1 MEFNDILSIVLFGT
15 FILLLFTGFPI
26 AWLLG
31 GLSLI
36 VACVAIFVDTFMQDW
51 LVENFPDTWMDMTWP
66 YVSAI
71 VRNIWDQAM
80 ANEVLVALPMFIFM
94 GFMLDRSG
102 IAEVLMTSFAQIFGR
117 LRGGYAITVV
127 MIGVLLAASTGVVGA
142 SVVLLALLGLP
153 VMLNNNYD
161 KEIAV
166 GTVTAV
172 GTLGI
177 LIPPSIML
185 VLMADKLAISPG
197 GLFLGA
203 LFPGLMLGL
212 LYITYIILTG
222 LLRPSA
228 TPAPET
234 AGEPVTFRMVLGL
247 VWAVVPPVLLI
258 LAVLGSI
265 FFGIATPTEA
275 SGVGALGATLLAA
288 ANRKVN
294 LAVLSEVSQAT
305 TKTSA
310 FILAI
315 VLGAIAFAHILRGLE
330 GDLLIENA
338 ILGLELGETGTLLL
352 ILGIVFMLG
361 FVLDWIQIVLI
372 ILPLAGALIGDP
384 SLPSSGMW
392 QELGFASPE
401 EALTW
406 FTVLF
411 AIVLQTSFLTP
422 PVGYALFYVKG
433 VAPEGVT
440 LMNIYRGVVP
450 FIIVQAVAALIV
462 FNWRDLVLWLPN
474 LALTPS

>member
-1 MEFNDILSIVLFGT
+1 MEFNDILTLVLFGS
-15 FILLLFTGFPI
+15 FIALLFTGFPI

-36 VACVAIFVDTFMQDW
+36 VACIAIFVDTYMQDW
-51 LVENFPDTWMDMTWP
+51 LVANFPDTWMDLTWP

-102 IAEVLMTSFAQIFGR
+102 IAETLMTSFAQIFGR

-127 MIGVLLAASTGVVGA
+127 AIGVLLAASTGVVGA

-153 VMLNNNYD
+153 VMLNNRYQP
-161 KEIAV
+161 EIAV

-203 LFPGLMLGL
+203 FFPGLMLAL
-212 LYITYIILTG
+212 LYVTYIVLVGIVFP
-222 LLRPSA
+222 RA
-228 TPAPET
+228 TPAPE
-234 AGEPVTFRMVLGL
+234 AGEPVTARMLLAL
-247 VWAVVPPVLLI
+247 VWAVVPPVMLI

-275 SGVGALGATLLAA
+275 SGVGALGATLLALV
-288 ANRKVN
+288 NGKVSFR
-294 LAVLSEVSQAT
+294 VLSEVSQAT

-315 VLGAIAFAHILRGLE
+315 VLGAVAFAHILRGLE
-330 GDLLIENA
+330 GDLLIESS
-338 ILGLELGETGTLLL
+338 ILGLGFDETGTL
-352 ILGIVFMLG
+352 ILMLCLVFLLG

-384 SLPSSGMW
+384 SQPTSGMW
-392 QELGFASPE
+392 QALGFQSPE

-433 VAPEGVT
+433 VAPPGIT
-440 LMNIYRGVVP
+440 LMHIYRGVMP
-450 FIIVQAVAALIV
+450 FIAVQALAAIIV
-462 FNWRDLVLWLPN
+462 FYWRDLVLWLPN

>member
-1 MEFNDILSIVLFGT
+1 MELNEILALALFGG
-15 FILLLFTGFPI
+15 FIVLLFTGFPI

-31 GLSLI
+31 GLSII
-36 VACVAIFVDTFMQDW
+36 VAAVAIFIDTQMQDW
-51 LVENFPDTWMDMTWP
+51 LVATFPNTWMDISWA

-94 GFMLDRSG
+94 GYMLDRSG

-117 LRGGYAITVV
+117 LRGGYAITVIL
-127 MIGVLLAASTGVVGA
+127 IGILLAASTGVVGA

-153 VMLNNNYD
+153 VMLNNRYQP
-161 KEIAV
+161 EIAV

-203 LFPGLMLGL
+203 LFPGLMLGA
-212 LYITYIILTG
+212 LYITYIIVAG
-222 LLRPSA
+222 RFVPSL
-228 TPAPET
+228 TPAPEGTGEAIT
-234 AGEPVTFRMVLGL
+234 ARMVLGL
-247 VWAVVPPVLLI
+247 LWAVIPPVLLI

-275 SGVGALGATLLAA
+275 SGVGALGATLLALL
-288 ANRKVN
+288 NGRVN
-294 LAVLSEVSQAT
+294 FQVLREVSEAT
-305 TKTSA
+305 TRTSA
-310 FILAI
+310 FILGI
-315 VLGAIAFAHILRGLE
+315 VLGAVAFAHVLRGLE
-330 GDLLIENA
+330 GDLLIKSS
-338 ILGLELGETGTLLL
+338 IVGLGLGEVGTLIL
-352 ILGIVFMLG
+352 ILAIVFALG

-372 ILPLAGALIGDP
+372 ILPLAGSLIGDP
-384 SLPSSGMW
+384 SQPSVGMW
-392 QELGFASPE
+392 DELGFASPE
-401 EALTW
+401 DALIW
-406 FTVLF
+406 FTLLF

-433 VAPEGVT
+433 VAPEGIS
-440 LMNIYRGVVP
+440 LMHIYRGVIP
-450 FIIVQAVAALIV
+450 FIFLQMIATVIV
-462 FNWRDLVLWLPN
+462 FYWRDLVLWLPN

>member
-1 MEFNDILSIVLFGT
+1 VEFNDILAVVLFGG
-15 FILLLFTGFPI
+15 FILLLFSGFPI

-31 GLSLI
+31 GFSVL
-36 VACVAIFVDTFMQDW
+36 VATFAIFVDRNMQDW
-51 LVENFPDTWMDMTWP
+51 LVANFPDTWLDISWP

-102 IAEVLMTSFAQIFGR
+102 IAEVLMKSFAQVFGR

-127 MIGVLLAASTGVVGA
+127 LIGVLLAASTGVVGA

-153 VMLNNNYD
+153 VMLSNHY
-161 KEIAV
+161 EPELAV

-203 LFPGLMLGL
+203 LFPGLLLGV
-212 LYITYIILTG
+212 LYIGYIVLSG
-222 LLRPSA
+222 LLRPQA
-228 TPAPET
+228 LPAPPP
-234 AGEPVTFRMVLGL
+234 GEPVSLGMVLGL
-247 VWAVVPPVLLI
+247 LWAVLPPVFLI

-275 SGVGALGATLLAA
+275 SGVGALGATILALV
-288 ANRKVN
+288 NRR
-294 LAVLSEVSQAT
+294 LDLRTFREVSEAT
-305 TKTSA
+305 TRTSA

-315 VLGAIAFAHILRGLE
+315 VLGAIAFAHVLRGLE
-330 GDLLIENA
+330 GDLLIENW
-338 ILGLELGETGTLLL
+338 ILGLDLGSTGTLVL
-352 ILGIVFMLG
+352 ILAIVFALG

-372 ILPLAGALIGDP
+372 ILPLAAGLIGNP
-384 SLPSSGMW
+384 SQPASGMW
-392 QELGFASPE
+392 DELGFRSPD

-406 FTVLF
+406 FTVIF

-433 VAPEGVT
+433 VAPPGVT
-440 LMNIYRGVVP
+440 LMHIYRGVLP
-450 FIIVQAVAALIV
+450 YIALQAAAAMIV
-462 FNWRDLVLWLPN
+462 FHWRDLVIWLPN

>member
-1 MEFNDILSIVLFGT
+1 MEFNEILAVVLFGG
-15 FILLLFTGFPI
+15 FILLLFSGFPI

-31 GLSLI
+31 GVSVL
-36 VACVAIFVDTFMQDW
+36 VAAAAIFVDTQLQDW
-51 LVENFPDTWMDMTWP
+51 LYATFPNTWLDINWP

-94 GFMLDRSG
+94 GYMLDRSG
-102 IAEVLMTSFAQIFGR
+102 IAEVLMGSFAQIFGR

-127 MIGVLLAASTGVVGA
+127 LIGVLLAASTGVVGA

-153 VMLNNNYD
+153 VMLKNRYQP
-161 KEIAV
+161 EIAV

-197 GLFLGA
+197 NLFLGA
-203 LFPGLMLGL
+203 LFPGMMLGL
-212 LYITYIILTG
+212 LYIAYIVVVGIV
-222 LLRPSA
+222 RPHA
-228 TPAPET
+228 APAPPE
-234 AGEPVTFRMVLGL
+234 GEPVTLMAVVRLFL
-247 VWAVVPPVLLI
+247 AVVPPVLLI

-275 SGVGALGATLLAA
+275 SGVGALGATLLAL
-288 ANRKVN
+288 ANRRLDVKT
-294 LAVLSEVSQAT
+294 LREVSEAT
-305 TKTSA
+305 TRTSA

-315 VLGAIAFAHILRGLE
+315 VLGAIAFAHVLRGLE
-330 GDLLIENA
+330 GDLMIENW
-338 ILGLELGETGTLLL
+338 ILGLELGPSGTL
-352 ILGIVFMLG
+352 ILVLAIVFVLG

-372 ILPLAGALIGDP
+372 ILPLAGGLIGNP
-384 SLPSSGMW
+384 SQPSAGLW
-392 QELGFASPE
+392 PELGFESPT

-433 VAPEGVT
+433 VAPAGIT
-440 LMNIYRGVVP
+440 LLHIYRGVVP
-450 FIIVQAVAALIV
+450 FIIVQAVAAVIV
-462 FNWRDLVLWLPN
+462 FQWRDLVLWLPN
-474 LALTPS
+474 LALAPS

>member
-1 MEFNDILSIVLFGT
+1 VEFNEILAVVLFGG

-31 GLSLI
+31 GMSLL
-36 VACVAIFVDTFMQDW
+36 VAAAAIFVDTQMQDW
-51 LVENFPDTWMDMTWP
+51 LYAAFPDTWLDISWP

-102 IAEVLMTSFAQIFGR
+102 IAEILMESFTQIFGR
-117 LRGGYAITVV
+117 LRGGFAITVV
-127 MIGVLLAASTGVVGA
+127 LIGVLLAASTGVVGA

-153 VMLNNNYD
+153 VMLNNRYQP
-161 KEIAV
+161 ELAV

-197 GLFLGA
+197 NLFLGA
-203 LFPGLMLGL
+203 LFPGVMLGL
-212 LYITYIILTG
+212 LYIAYILALG
-222 LLRPSA
+222 FVRPRMA
-228 TPAPET
+228 PAPP
-234 AGEPVTFRMVLGL
+234 AGEPVTVAMVVRL
-247 VWAVVPPVLLI
+247 VLAIVPPVLLI
-258 LAVLGSI
+258 LAVLGTI
-265 FFGIATPTEA
+265 FFGVATPTEA
-275 SGVGALGATLLAA
+275 SGVGALGATLLAL
-288 ANRKVN
+288 ANRRLNFKT
-294 LAVLSEVSQAT
+294 LREVSEAT
-305 TKTSA
+305 TRTSA
-310 FILAI
+310 FIMAI
-315 VLGAIAFAHILRGLE
+315 VIGAIAFAHVLRGLE
-330 GDLLIENA
+330 GDLLIESW
-338 ILGLELGETGTLLL
+338 ILGLELGPAGTL
-352 ILGIVFMLG
+352 ILVLAIVFVLG

-372 ILPLAGALIGDP
+372 ILPLAGGLIGNP
-384 SLPSSGMW
+384 SQPASGMW
-392 QELGFASPE
+392 EELGFATPS

-433 VAPEGVT
+433 VAPPGIT
-440 LMNIYRGVVP
+440 LLHIYRGVVP
-450 FIIVQAVAALIV
+450 FIIVQAVAAVIV
-462 FNWRDLVLWLPN
+462 FSWRDLVLWLPN
-474 LALTPS
+474 LALAPS

>member
-1 MEFNDILSIVLFGT
+1 MEFNEILSVVLFGG
-15 FILLLFTGFPI
+15 FILLLFSGFPI

-31 GLSLI
+31 GMSVL
-36 VACVAIFVDTFMQDW
+36 VAAAAIFVDTWLQDW
-51 LVENFPDTWMDMTWP
+51 LYATFPDTWLDIDWA

-94 GFMLDRSG
+94 GYMLDRSG
-102 IAEVLMTSFAQIFGR
+102 IAEMLMSSFARIFGR
-117 LRGGYAITVV
+117 LRGGFAITVV
-127 MIGVLLAASTGVVGA
+127 LIGVLLAASTGVVGA

-153 VMLNNNYD
+153 VMLNNHYQP
-161 KEIAV
+161 EIAV

-197 GLFLGA
+197 NLFLGA
-203 LFPGLMLGL
+203 LFPGIMLGG
-212 LYITYIILTG
+212 LYIAYIVAIG
-222 LLRPSA
+222 VFRPRA
-228 TPAPET
+228 LPAPP
-234 AGEPVTFRMVLGL
+234 AGEAVTVRAVLEL
-247 VWAVVPPVLLI
+247 VLAVVPPVLLI

-265 FFGIATPTEA
+265 FFGVATPTEA
-275 SGVGALGATLLAA
+275 SGVGALGATLLAL
-288 ANRKVN
+288 ANRRLDVET
-294 LAVLSEVSQAT
+294 LREVSEAT
-305 TKTSA
+305 TRTSA

-315 VLGAIAFAHILRGLE
+315 VVGAIAFAHVLRGLE
-330 GDLLIENA
+330 GDLMIENW
-338 ILGLELGETGTLLL
+338 ILGLELGPAGTVVLVLA
-352 ILGIVFMLG
+352 IVFVLG

-372 ILPLAGALIGDP
+372 ILPLAAGLIGNP
-384 SLPSSGMW
+384 SQPAAGMW
-392 QELGFASPE
+392 PELGFGSPS

-433 VAPEGVT
+433 VAPPPIT
-440 LMNIYRGVVP
+440 LLHIYRGVVP
-450 FIIVQAVAALIV
+450 FIILQAVAAVIV
-462 FNWRDLVLWLPN
+462 FYWRDLVLWLPN
-474 LALTPS
+474 LALAPS

>member
-1 MEFNDILSIVLFGT
+1 MEFNEILAVVLFVG

-31 GLSLI
+31 GYSLLI
-36 VACVAIFVDTFMQDW
+36 AAVAIFVDTRMQDW
-51 LVENFPDTWMDMTWP
+51 LVQTFPDTWLDIDWS

-80 ANEVLVALPMFIFM
+80 ANEVLVALPMFTFM
-94 GFMLDRSG
+94 GLMLDRSG
-102 IAEVLMTSFAQIFGR
+102 VAENLMTTFAQVFGR
-117 LRGGYAITVV
+117 LRGGYAITVIL
-127 MIGVLLAASTGVVGA
+127 IGILLAASTGVVGA

-153 VMLNNNYD
+153 VMLKNDYNRD
-161 KEIAV
+161 IAV

-203 LFPGLMLGL
+203 MLPGLLLGA
-212 LYITYIILTG
+212 LYIFFIVVTG
-222 LLRPSA
+222 LLFPHLL
-228 TPAPET
+228 PAPKTVTERLT
-234 AGEPVTFRMVLGL
+234 ARLVLGL
-247 VWAVVPPVLLI
+247 IWAIVPPVALI
-258 LAVLGSI
+258 LSVLGSI

-288 ANRKVN
+288 LNGRLDLRSLRDV
-294 LAVLSEVSQAT
+294 SEAT

-315 VLGAIAFAHILRGLE
+315 VVGSIVFAHVLRGLE
-330 GDLLIENA
+330 GDVLIKNWL
-338 ILGLELGETGTLLL
+338 LGLALGETGTLLL
-352 ILGIVFMLG
+352 ILGIVFALG

-372 ILPLAGALIGDP
+372 VLPLAGGLIGDP
-384 SLPSSGMW
+384 SQPTVGMW
-392 QELGFASPE
+392 DELGFASPE
-401 EALTW
+401 QALTW
-406 FTVLF
+406 FTVIF
-411 AIVLQTSFLTP
+411 AVVLQTSFLTP

-433 VAPEGVT
+433 VAPPGIH
-440 LMNIYRGVVP
+440 LMHIYRGVIP
-450 FIIVQAVAALIV
+450 FIVLQTLATAIV
-462 FNWRDLVLWLPN
+462 FVWRDLVLWLPN
-474 LALTPS
+474 LALTP

>member
-1 MEFNDILSIVLFGT
+1 VEFNEILAVVLFGG
-15 FILLLFTGFPI
+15 FILLLFSGFPI

-31 GLSLI
+31 GMSVL
-36 VACVAIFVDTFMQDW
+36 VAAAAIFVDTFMQDW
-51 LVENFPDTWMDMTWP
+51 LYATFPDTWLDIDWA

-94 GFMLDRSG
+94 GYMLDRSG
-102 IAEVLMTSFAQIFGR
+102 IAEVLMSSFAQVFGR
-117 LRGGYAITVV
+117 LRGGFAVTVV
-127 MIGVLLAASTGVVGA
+127 LIGVLLAASTGVVGA

-153 VMLNNNYD
+153 VMLNNRYQP
-161 KEIAV
+161 ELAV

-197 GLFLGA
+197 NLFLGA
-203 LFPGLMLGL
+203 LFPGVMLGG
-212 LYITYIILTG
+212 LYIAYIVAIG
-222 LLRPSA
+222 IFRPRLA
-228 TPAPET
+228 PAPPV
-234 AGEPVTFRMVLGL
+234 GEAVSLLAVVKLVL
-247 VWAVVPPVLLI
+247 AVVPPVLLI

-275 SGVGALGATLLAA
+275 SGVGALGATLLAL
-288 ANRKVN
+288 ANRRLDVKT
-294 LAVLSEVSQAT
+294 LKEVSEAT
-305 TKTSA
+305 TRTSA

-315 VLGAIAFAHILRGLE
+315 VLGAIAFAHVLRGLE
-330 GDLLIENA
+330 GDLMIENW
-338 ILGLELGETGTLLL
+338 ILGLELGPAGTVVLVLA
-352 ILGIVFMLG
+352 IVFVLG

-372 ILPLAGALIGDP
+372 ILPLAGGLIGNP
-384 SLPSSGMW
+384 SQPSAGMW
-392 QELGFASPE
+392 PELGFESPS

-433 VAPEGVT
+433 VAPPPIT
-440 LMNIYRGVVP
+440 LLHIYRGVAP
-450 FIIVQAVAALIV
+450 FIVVQAVAAVIV
-462 FNWRDLVLWLPN
+462 FYWRDLVLWLPN
-474 LALTPS
+474 LALAPS